1 MNTKK
6 LTVQYAMLQ
15 GCYWISFCAINSYA
29 TVFLLHI
36 GLKSSQIG
44 LVIALGNILGVI
56 LQPTFAAAADR
67 AKKITL
73 QQITAGLA
81 IGIIALL
88 IGMQC
93 MTGFT
98 VGITAIYL
106 LINALLQV
114 MQPLISSISMYYVNR
129 GVYVDFGIGRG
140 VGSAAFAMV
149 STGIGV
155 LIERY
160 HGLTIVVVGSI
171 GLAALLFTVFQM
183 PLMQEKKETEQKEG
197 ENQTEEKVQR
207 KSAGGILPFILKYRN
222 YMMVLIGLTLV
233 YVEHTYVN
241 TYLVHVVT
249 DLGGSTT
256 QLGMLMTVSAIS
268 ELPTMALFSKL
279 THRWNSRQ
287 LMSFSTVMF
296 TVKAIGY
303 LLCGSV
309 SLLYLVQM
317 LQLGAFALCLPAT
330 VYYVNETMRPED
342 RVKGQSLIA
351 ATGTLGGVF
360 GSLSGGVLIDTG
372 GVQMMLRT
380 GAVISLIGT
389 IIVCVFVFRRDEREE
404 SV

>member
-6 LTVQYAMLQ
+6 LTVQYAILQ

-56 LQPTFAAAADR
+56 LQPMFAAAADR

-93 MTGFT
+93 MTGIT

-171 GLAALLFTVFQM
+171 GLSVLLLTVFQM
-183 PLMQEKKETEQKEG
+183 PLMQEKKGTD
-197 ENQTEEKVQR
+197 QTEENIQR
-207 KSAGGILPFILKYRN
+207 KSSVGILPFISRYRN
-222 YMMVLIGLTLV
+222 YMIVLIGLTLV

-241 TYLVHVVT
+241 TYLVHVVA
-249 DLGGSTT
+249 DLGGNTT

-303 LLCGSV
+303 LLCGSI

-351 ATGTLGGVF
+351 ATSTLGGVF

-389 IIVCVFVFRRDEREE
+389 IIVCVFVFHREKREE